1 MLNLPLL
8 CSRLP
13 QPRTQTLCRFFI
25 PDVEYLK
32 DPQGLVA
39 YVEAK
44 VKLGHI
50 CPYCNG
56 KGKTFHTYRALQQV
70 CKAEKENG
78 LVLSCLEVRKFSRPS
93 WGGRTARFAWLVDA
107 RCSLKDDSGG
117 GRPFCAVWLDLSTA
131 VLR

>member
-1 MLNLPLL
+1 MLNPCPVVSCSVLPK
-8 CSRLP
+8 RNKNP
-13 QPRTQTLCRFFI
+13 GRFFI

-39 YVEAK
+39 YVEEK

-70 CKAEKENG
+70 CEAPESPRLFVSQVG
-78 LVLSCLEVRKFSRPS
+78 
-93 WGGRTARFAWLVDA
+93 A
-107 RCSLKDDSGG
+107 
-117 GRPFCAVWLDLSTA
+117 
-131 VLR
+131 

>member
-1 MLNLPLL
+1 MILPMAFSSQVFVAGLPRLIHVHTVCAVAPDAEPARVVPDCRDRLN
-8 CSRLP
+8 
-13 QPRTQTLCRFFI
+13 TTAARFFI

-44 VKLGHI
+44 IKLGNI

-70 CKAEKENG
+70 KHD
-78 LVLSCLEVRKFSRPS
+78 SRPILS
-93 WGGRTARFAWLVDA
+93 Y
-107 RCSLKDDSGG
+107 
-117 GRPFCAVWLDLSTA
+117 RPSIGLQPSIIT
-131 VLR
+131 